1 MKGTLLLLA
10 LLVTRELGF
19 QKTEA
24 CGPFLDTYHSFL
36 IGDKTIMHTVISQ
49 FNPTAE
55 ERAAFDKILECYN
68 ELGLKG
74 KAMDASLM
82 EAINFSPECR
92 EYYTKEIIEK
102 F

>member
-19 QKTEA
+19 QKT
-24 CGPFLDTYHSFL
+24 
-36 IGDKTIMHTVISQ
+36 
-49 FNPTAE
+49 E

-82 EAINFSPECR
+82 VTSSLSFMPPCTHGTMLCKSDP
-92 EYYTKEIIEK
+92 YSQ
-102 F
+102 

>member
-19 QKTEA
+19 QKN
-24 CGPFLDTYHSFL
+24 
-36 IGDKTIMHTVISQ
+36 KTIMHTVISQ